1 VLPAPPGSS
10 LPPSDLSLRSFS
22 RLSLVLVTLLCS
34 SLLTSIWFYSSRGIA
49 CCTEIRTLL
58 DTGAGQTC
66 ATLAASDY
74 ASLSH
79 SSAINSDRMSQY
91 LLPSAAGNSTNSSTA
106 AVVSTGCDPALPA
119 GPCLGSLGAC
129 GDLPTQFA
137 NLQGAYVYGLPGD
150 ESCHTTLGDY
160 VCHAFPD
167 DAYVTDQIFVGL
179 ICVAVALPV
188 TLFLERAFETANE
201 VDGAAEGWVTWGG
214 LWRLALGKYAHK
226 KWRWTNPDDP
236 PGEFVQLLTADP
248 GYGDLA
254 KFAVARALRML
265 RQWLWPRAASSDGG
279 GADEQEE
286 VHRQAPESPGS
297 RDGSE
302 GEKVEAYDD
311 ADARRGALARRAYA
325 AAGLL
330 GVYVTWAI
338 FSWFIFTYGEC

>member
-1 VLPAPPGSS
+1 MPFAPSS
-10 LPPSDLSLRSFS
+10 
-22 RLSLVLVTLLCS
+22 VLVTLLCS

-66 ATLAASDY
+66 ATLEASDY

-79 SSAINSDRMSQY
+79 AGAINSDRMSQY
-91 LLPSAAGNSTNSSTA
+91 LLPSAAGNSTNSSA
-106 AVVSTGCDPALPA
+106 AAAAAVSTGCDPALPA

-137 NLQGAYVYGLPGD
+137 NLQGAYVYGLPGS

-201 VDGAAEGWVTWGG
+201 VDGAAESWVTWGG
-214 LWRLALGKYAHK
+214 LWRLALGKNKNAHK
-226 KWRWTNPDDP
+226 KWRWSNPDDP

-254 KFAVARALRML
+254 KFAVAQALRRL
-265 RQWLWPRAASSDGG
+265 RQWMRPGAASSDGG
-279 GADEQEE
+279 GADEHGKE
-286 VHRQAPESPGS
+286 PESSGS
-297 RDGSE
+297 RNGSE
-302 GEKVEAYDD
+302 DEKEEAYDD

-338 FSWFIFTYGEC
+338 CSWYNFTYGEC